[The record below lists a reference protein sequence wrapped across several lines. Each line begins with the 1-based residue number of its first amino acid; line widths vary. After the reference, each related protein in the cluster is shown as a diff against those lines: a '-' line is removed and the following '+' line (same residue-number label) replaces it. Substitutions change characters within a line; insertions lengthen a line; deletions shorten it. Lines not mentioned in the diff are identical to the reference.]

1 VGPRFLRPLRK
12 HHVNS
17 TIARALKHY
26 AQALEEEQQQ
36 LQSVIGDLRE
46 ELREEHFHNYVLQEA
61 YGDFMLHEGSPEYEA
76 LKAEVSS
83 RVEQQLQDADDDA
96 GDAPGI
102 HIYVCEQSAGDSVGP
117 QHSPEPSEAGQ
128 TQGAAGQA
136 KDDIL
141 RLVAEINRLCERL
154 KRDLS

>member
-1 VGPRFLRPLRK
+1 MGPRFLRPLRK

-36 LQSVIGDLRE
+36 LQSVISDLRE

-61 YGDFMLHEGSPEYEA
+61 YGDFMLHQGSPEYEA

-83 RVEQQLQDADDDA
+83 RVEQQLQDADDEPADEPEFRIWVRAQSRGDA
-96 GDAPGI
+96 G
-102 HIYVCEQSAGDSVGP
+102 EQ
-117 QHSPEPSEAGQ
+117 QSPESGGQERGAGSPTDRHIQ
-128 TQGAAGQA
+128 
-136 KDDIL
+136 
-141 RLVAEINRLCERL
+141 
-154 KRDLS
+154 DLIDAIRRGLL